1 MTQLAV
7 SSWSLHNTLGPV
19 YDGAPG
25 EGQPRTLRKPY
36 GEGEC
41 DLLQLPALV
50 ADLGIERLE
59 VCHFHFASTD
69 SDYLD
74 RFRGVLASAGVSLS
88 TLLIDEGDP
97 TAEDPAERERQLALI
112 RGWIDVAAAVG
123 AERVRIVAGDAE
135 AGEDAVGRSVEA
147 LRALSEYARGRG
159 VQVITENWHQLA
171 LDPPALL
178 TILDRLGGQVGLCV
192 DFGNA
197 KGPGK
202 YDGLASLLPHATTV
216 HAKAAFSA
224 PGVIDEGDFGR
235 CLDLARKAAFDGDFV
250 VIFEGPGEERAG
262 VAQIARRISE
272 S

>member
-25 EGQPRTLRKPY
+25 EGQSRTLRKPY
-36 GEGEC
+36 GDGEC
-41 DLLQLPALV
+41 DLLRLPALV
-50 ADLGIERLE
+50 ADLGIDRLE
-59 VCHFHFASTD
+59 VCHFHFESTD
-69 SDYLD
+69 SGYLD
-74 RFRGVLASAGVSLS
+74 RFRGALAAAGVRLS

-123 AERVRIVAGDAE
+123 AERARIIAGDAS
-135 AGEDAVGRSVEA
+135 AGDAAVARSVDAFRE
-147 LRALSEYARGRG
+147 LSEYAAAKG
-159 VQVITENWHQLA
+159 VKVITENWHQLG
-171 LDPPALL
+171 LDAPSLL
-178 TILDRLGGQVGLCV
+178 AIIGRLEGRVGLCV

-202 YDGLASLLPHATTV
+202 YDAIASLLPHATTV
-216 HAKAAFSA
+216 HAKAHFTS

-235 CLDLARKAAFDGDFV
+235 CVDLTRKAGFDGDWV